1 LQLIVAM
8 AIAVFGP
15 VWTLEYWQAWA
26 YLLVFVG
33 SAAIITHPVLVETQS
48 QAPSM
53 YAGALVMLLGTPLA
67 LGSWWGLLLMI
78 PVPPGP
84 VHLVIRTC
92 S

>member
-1 LQLIVAM
+1 VISSGPYAIVR
-8 AIAVFGP
+8 
-15 VWTLEYWQAWA
+15 
-26 YLLVFVG
+26 
-33 SAAIITHPVLVETQS
+33 HP
-48 QAPSM
+48 M

-84 VHLVIRTC
+84 VHLVIHRC